1 MKKLS
6 SVFLGLFIAVGV
18 GCGDDPE
25 IAKAEQLISKFN
37 CSVTS
42 VPEDADITVRYN
54 FNAMQDDK
62 DKVNTWLAHYKNG
75 LNEFNSPI
83 SEVIQSQLKV
93 YSSSCESL
101 GGHLVN

>member
-6 SVFLGLFIAVGV
+6 LVFLGLFITISV

-25 IAKAEQLISKFN
+25 IAKAEQIITQFK

-62 DKVNTWLAHYKNG
+62 DKVNVWLAHYKDG
-75 LNEFNSPI
+75 VHEFKSPI
-83 SEVIQSQLKV
+83 SEVIQSQLNV

-101 GGHLVN
+101 GGHLIQ

>member
-1 MKKLS
+1 MAKTTYKTR
-6 SVFLGLFIAVGV
+6 
-18 GCGDDPE
+18 
-25 IAKAEQLISKFN
+25 AKAAEHLNTLDPSKTMVQWHTFLN
-37 CSVTS
+37 DNARTS

-62 DKVNTWLAHYKNG
+62 DKVNTWLAHYKDG
-75 LNEFNSPI
+75 VNEFNSPI